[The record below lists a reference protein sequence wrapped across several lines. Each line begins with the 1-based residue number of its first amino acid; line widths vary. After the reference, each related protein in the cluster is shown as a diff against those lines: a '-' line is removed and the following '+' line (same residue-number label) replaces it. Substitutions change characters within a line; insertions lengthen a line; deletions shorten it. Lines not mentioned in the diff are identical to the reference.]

1 MRVGYARVSTD
12 EQAEALTAQVQR
24 LNDAGCSKV
33 LQERESGTVDDR
45 PALAEL
51 MALVKLGK
59 VDELLITRVDRLGR
73 HAAFTDQL
81 VALCDLKNTTIRAL
95 DGGVV
100 ESATPQGFLMARLV
114 STMAE
119 VESRMLS
126 QRIRKQ
132 FDAYKTQGRHLR
144 RRDVFGYRKRD
155 KFTLE
160 PNPEQWP
167 IALRV
172 IELLQETGSFT
183 KTANRLPQ
191 FSDWTPAPG
200 NLQEWFLNPV
210 IRGHIA
216 HGKERSTITTASGQ
230 IKQGPCLKG
239 WDVKWAE
246 INYDQHPALI
256 TEEDWRDLSI
266 RLRQTKNRFN
276 KGDTTGQP
284 KHGLTGLLKC
294 ASCGHTMRRNQSGG
308 VYWWRCRHRL
318 CTAKG
323 GIKEPAALDA
333 VVGASTQAAQAF
345 VDLLSQPTPTNPA
358 VAAKK
363 QDLDQMRQLAARNP
377 VLTASVEALQREIEE
392 LENRPAPTINREALE
407 TILSWIETPE
417 FFSDKPPELLRPL
430 FNHVLQEVRIG
441 PGGKDIQVIRR
452 ST

>member
-1 MRVGYARVSTD
+1 MRIGYSRVSTD

-24 LNDAGCSKV
+24 LKDAGCTEV
-33 LQERESGTVDDR
+33 FQELESGTVDER
-45 PALAEL
+45 PALAEV
-51 MALVKLGK
+51 MALVKSGR

-73 HAAFTDQL
+73 HAAYTDQL
-81 VALCDLKNTTIRAL
+81 IALCDLRNTTIRAL

-144 RRDVFGYRKRD
+144 RRDVFGYRKKD
-155 KFTLE
+155 KFHLE
-160 PNPEQWP
+160 PHPDQWP
-167 IALRV
+167 VALE
-172 IELLQETGSFT
+172 ILELLHKNGSFT
-183 KTANRLPQ
+183 KTAYALPE
-191 FSDWTPAPG
+191 FSPWTPAPS
-200 NLQEWFLNPV
+200 NLQEWFCNPV

-216 HGKERSTITTASGQ
+216 HGKERSTVTTASGQ

-246 INYDQHPALI
+246 VIHDQHPALI
-256 TEEDWRDLSI
+256 GEDDWRELSI
-266 RLRQTKNRFN
+266 RIRQTKNRFN
-276 KGDTTGQP
+276 KDDTSGAA
-284 KHGLTGLLKC
+284 KHGMTGLLRC

-308 VYWWRCRHRL
+308 VHWWRCRHRL
-318 CTAKG
+318 CKARG
-323 GIKEPAALDA
+323 GIKEPLAIEA
-333 VVGASTQAAQAF
+333 VAKHCTEAAQAF
-345 VDLLSQPTPTNPA
+345 VDLLDQPTPTNPM

-377 VLTASVEALQREIEE
+377 VLAASVKALEREIEE
-392 LENRPAPTINREALE
+392 LENRPAPAINRDALE
-407 TILSWIETPE
+407 TILAWAKDPE
-417 FFSDKPPELLRPL
+417 FFSEQDPAVQRAL

-441 PGGKDIQVIRR
+441 PGGKEIVAIRR